1 MTREEEQRCI
11 ARTLKGDAEAFAPL
25 VRAYEPGIYGLCFR
39 MARNTEDA
47 QDLTQ
52 EIFLRAY
59 RALGSFRGESRFSV
73 WLYRLGHNVCLD
85 FLRRRKRQWEV
96 SLTQTDED
104 GQEQEL
110 EIPDG
115 RYEPDALLARAELRR
130 AVRLGLMALPEDQR
144 RILLLREIGG
154 LRYDEIAAVLELEE
168 GTVKSRIFR
177 ARKKLCEVLRKQGN
191 IFEDMPSKKAKEV

>member
-59 RALGSFRGESRFSV
+59 RALPS
-73 WLYRLGHNVCLD
+73 
-85 FLRRRKRQWEV
+85 
-96 SLTQTDED
+96 
-104 GQEQEL
+104 
-110 EIPDG
+110 
-115 RYEPDALLARAELRR
+115 
-130 AVRLGLMALPEDQR
+130 
-144 RILLLREIGG
+144 
-154 LRYDEIAAVLELEE
+154 
-168 GTVKSRIFR
+168 GT
-177 ARKKLCEVLRKQGN
+177 
-191 IFEDMPSKKAKEV
+191 

>member
-25 VRAYEPGIYGLCFR
+25 VRAYEPGIYGLCYR
-39 MARNTEDA
+39 MTGNAEDA

-52 EIFLRAY
+52 ETFLRAF

-73 WLYRLGHNVCLD
+73 WLYRLGNNVCLD
-85 FLRRRKRQWEV
+85 FLRRRKRSREV

-110 EIPDG
+110 ELPDE
-115 RYEPDALLARAELRR
+115 RYEPEARLERAELRR
-130 AVRLGLMALPEDQR
+130 AVQRGLMALPEEQR
-144 RILLLREIGG
+144 QILLLREVGG
-154 LRYDEIAAVLELEE
+154 LRYDEIAAALELEE

-177 ARKKLCEVLRKQGN
+177 ARKKLCAILREQGN
-191 IFEDMPSKKAKEV
+191 IFELPPSEKTKEV

>member
-130 AVRLGLMALPEDQR
+130 AVRQGLMALPEDQR

>member
-59 RALGSFRGESRFSV
+59 RALGGFRGESRFSV

-130 AVRLGLMALPEDQR
+130 AVRQGLMALPEDQR

>member
-59 RALGSFRGESRFSV
+59 RALGGFRGESRFSV

-191 IFEDMPSKKAKEV
+191 IFEDMPSKEAKEV

>member
-191 IFEDMPSKKAKEV
+191 IFEDMPSKEAKEV

>member
-59 RALGSFRGESRFSV
+59 RALGGFRGESRFSV

-130 AVRLGLMALPEDQR
+130 AVRQGLMALPEDQR

-191 IFEDMPSKKAKEV
+191 IFEDMPSKEAKEV

>member
-1 MTREEEQRCI
+1 MTREEEQCCI

-59 RALGSFRGESRFSV
+59 RALGGFRGESRFSV